1 MCKKFTIFLNRL
13 GHLDNQKNKIEVELN
28 GFSGYEIKHSKEVDD
43 EITRIGPGTK
53 AGEYL
58 RRYLGTFGRF
68 SYYKLKVFQG

>member
-1 MCKKFTIFLNRL
+1 MFGIICAKNLLFLNRL

-43 EITRIGPGTK
+43 ELTRIGPGTK

-58 RRYLGTFGRF
+58 RRYWPPIFI
-68 SYYKLKVFQG
+68 